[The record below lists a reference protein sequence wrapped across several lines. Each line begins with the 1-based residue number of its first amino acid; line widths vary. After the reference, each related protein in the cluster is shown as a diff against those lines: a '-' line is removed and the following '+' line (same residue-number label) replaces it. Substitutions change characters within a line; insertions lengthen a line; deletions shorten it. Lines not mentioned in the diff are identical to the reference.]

1 MKLGILLE
9 QLLEDVDEAAVAI
22 SQARSEKLALYT
34 QLGDEPC
41 IVLYKPHMILEALLQ
56 GEERG
61 DDSIDNNAIANCD
74 GIVGFT
80 GFNEHYH
87 EGVEMMGHGINL
99 AAAES
104 GYGPM
109 LYDIALSI
117 VSPEYLMSDRNSVS
131 KAAQSVWAYYFKN
144 RADVDKKLVYD
155 AEMISKYGN
164 IFPTNTEFDRELG
177 LGQLVRA
184 YYDKISKIRRI
195 KDYSEDMG
203 QSIPELE
210 SDMLKLEQEYTKR
223 IIHNPLAYMYKI
235 KRKKSFASLQ
245 NNHKAFCSTAPSQ
258 YSKALLEEALVTAAD
273 TYARRRI

>member
-41 IVLYKPHMILEALLQ
+41 IILYKPHMILEALLQ

-61 DDSIDNNAIANCD
+61 DDSIDDNAIANCD
-74 GIVGFT
+74 GIVGFI

-117 VSPEYLMSDRNSVS
+117 VAPEYLMSDRNSVS
-131 KAAQSVWAYYFKN
+131 KAAQNVWAYYFKN

-155 AEMISKYGN
+155 AEMLNKYGHV
-164 IFPTNTEFDRELG
+164 IPVNTEFDRDLG
-177 LGQLVRA
+177 LGQIIRA

-203 QSIPELE
+203 QSISELE